1 MYSTIRGMDIN
12 ELIELLV
19 AFLRT
24 TNLRHNCR
32 LEMKSRQDKHHL
44 CDIIC
49 SGNTWDKRKLI
60 SLDINV

>member
-1 MYSTIRGMDIN
+1 MVLMYSTIRGMDIN

-32 LEMKSRQDKHHL
+32 REMKSRQDKHHL

-49 SGNTWDKRKLI
+49 SSGNT
-60 SLDINV
+60 